1 MSPASTVPECYD
13 RGAMGSTFGHLF
25 RVTTFG
31 ESHGPALGC
40 VVEGCPPRLPLD
52 EEDLA
57 RDLQRRRPGQSSLT
71 TPRREEDRPRLLSG
85 VFEGRTTGTPLAVL
99 LESADARP
107 QDYAALAQVYRPSH
121 ADYTYEAKYGVRDP
135 RGGGRASARETA
147 ARVAAGA
154 VARRLLEAR
163 AGVEVVAWVHAVGQV
178 ELAPG
183 DVDPATVTRQ
193 AVDEGPVRCPAPG
206 AAARMAAAIEAA
218 RADGDSVGGVVA
230 LVARGVPPGWGDP
243 VFDKLEADLARG
255 MLSIPAAR
263 GFEVG
268 SGFAG
273 ARLRGSQH
281 NDPFVPGGPGAPAG
295 AVRTSK
301 DDAGGTLGGISS
313 GAPLLL
319 RVAFKPTST
328 IARRQETVD
337 RAGRPATLEAAGRHD
352 PCVLPRAVAVVE
364 AMALLVLA
372 DHLLRHEAQCGRA
385 TTGAAPLAGDA
396 RLWSGLLP

>member
-1 MSPASTVPECYD
+1 
-13 RGAMGSTFGHLF
+13 MGSSTGLLF

-40 VVEGCPPRLPLD
+40 VVEGCPPRLALTED
-52 EEDLA
+52 DLA
-57 RDLQRRRPGQSSLT
+57 RDLGRRRPGQSALT
-71 TPRREEDRPRLLSG
+71 TPRSEDDRPRLLSG
-85 VFEGRTTGTPLAVL
+85 VHEGRTTGTPIAVVI
-99 LESADARP
+99 ESADARP
-107 QDYAALAQVYRPSH
+107 QDYAALADVYRPSH
-121 ADYTYEAKYGVRDP
+121 ADYTYDAKYGHRDP

-154 VARRLLEAR
+154 VARRLLRER
-163 AGVEVVAWVHAVGQV
+163 AGVEVVAWVDAAGDVA
-178 ELAPG
+178 LAP
-183 DVDPATVTRQ
+183 DAVDPLTITAE
-193 AVDEGPVRCPAPG
+193 AVDRSPTRCPDAA
-206 AAARMAAAIEAA
+206 AAARIERAIEAA
-218 RADGDSVGGVVA
+218 RADGDSIGGVVA

-243 VFDKLEADLARG
+243 VFDKLEADLARA

-281 NDPFVPGGPGAPAG
+281 NDPFAPGPSPGS
-295 AVRTSK
+295 VRTTSHA
-301 DDAGGTLGGISS
+301 AGGTLGGISS
-313 GAPLLL
+313 GAPVLV

-328 IARRQETVD
+328 IARLQETVD
-337 RAGRPATLEAAGRHD
+337 RRGAPTTLAASGRHD
-352 PCVLPRAVAVVE
+352 PCVLPRAVPVVE

-372 DHLLRHEAQCGRA
+372 DHFLRHEAQCGRA

-396 RLWSGLLP
+396 RLWTGLAP

>member
-1 MSPASTVPECYD
+1 
-13 RGAMGSTFGHLF
+13 MGSTFGHLF

-57 RDLQRRRPGQSSLT
+57 RDLRRRRPGQSSLV
-71 TPRREEDRPRLLSG
+71 TPRQEEDRPRLLSG

-99 LESADARP
+99 IESADARP
-107 QDYAALAQVYRPSH
+107 RDYAALARVYRPSH
-121 ADYTYEAKYGVRDP
+121 ADYTYDAKYGHRDP

-154 VARRLLEAR
+154 VARRLLRER
-163 AGVEVVAWVHAVGQV
+163 AGVEVVAWVDAVADV
-178 ELAPG
+178 ALAPG
-183 DVDPATVTRQ
+183 AVDPA
-193 AVDEGPVRCPAPG
+193 AVGRDDVDASPVRCPVPE
-206 AAARMAAAIEAA
+206 AAARMAEAIEAA
-218 RADGDSVGGVVA
+218 RRDGDSVGGVVA

-243 VFDKLEADLARG
+243 VFDKLEADLAKA

-268 SGFAG
+268 DGFAG

-281 NDPFVPGGPGAPAG
+281 NDPFAPGDAPG
-295 AVRTSK
+295 AVRTTRNS
-301 DDAGGTLGGISS
+301 AGGTLGGISS
-313 GAPLLL
+313 GAPLVL

-328 IARRQETVD
+328 IARPQETVD
-337 RAGRPATLEAAGRHD
+337 RAGRPTTLEAAGRHD
-352 PCVLPRAVAVVE
+352 PCVLPRAVPVVE

-372 DHLLRHEAQCGRA
+372 DHMLRHEAQCGRA
-385 TTGAAPLAGDA
+385 VTGHAPLAGDA

>member
-1 MSPASTVPECYD
+1 
-13 RGAMGSTFGHLF
+13 MGSSLGRLF

-52 EEDLA
+52 EAALA
-57 RDLQRRRPGQSSLT
+57 RDLARRRPGQSDLT
-71 TPRREEDRPRLLSG
+71 TPRREDDRPRLLSG
-85 VFEGRTTGTPLAVL
+85 VFEGRTTGAPIAVL
-99 LESADARP
+99 IESVDQRP

-121 ADYTYEAKYGVRDP
+121 ADFTYDAKYGHRDP

-154 VARRLLEAR
+154 VARRLLAER
-163 AGVEVVAWVHAVGQV
+163 AGVEVVAWVEAVADV
-178 ELAPG
+178 DLAPG
-183 DVDPATVTRQ
+183 EVDPLTVTAADVDAT
-193 AVDEGPVRCPAPG
+193 PVRCPVPA

-218 RADGDSVGGVVA
+218 RADGDSVGGVVT

-243 VFDKLEADLARG
+243 VFDKLEADLAKA

-268 SGFAG
+268 RGFAG

-281 NDPFVPGGPGAPAG
+281 NDPLVPGDAPG
-295 AVRTSK
+295 AVRPGK
-301 DDAGGTLGGISS
+301 HDAGGTLGGLSS
-313 GAPLLL
+313 GGPLLL

-328 IARRQETVD
+328 IARAQATCD
-337 RAGRPATLEAAGRHD
+337 RAGRPATLEASGRHD
-352 PCVLPRAVAVVE
+352 PCVLPRAVPVVE

-385 TTGAAPLAGDA
+385 VTGASPLAGDA

>member
-1 MSPASTVPECYD
+1 
-13 RGAMGSTFGHLF
+13 MGSTFGHLF

-40 VVEGCPPRLPLD
+40 VVEGCPPRLPLT

-57 RDLQRRRPGQSSLT
+57 RDLRRRRPGQSALT
-71 TPRREEDRPRLLSG
+71 TPRQEDDRPRLLSG

-99 LESADARP
+99 IESADARS

-121 ADYTYEAKYGVRDP
+121 ADFTYDAKYGVRDP

-154 VARRLLEAR
+154 VARRLLAER
-163 AGVEVVAWVHAVGQV
+163 AGVEVVAWVEAVG
-178 ELAPG
+178 E
-183 DVDPATVTRQ
+183 VDA
-193 AVDEGPVRCPAPG
+193 AVDRLAVTADAVEQSPVRCPDPA
-206 AAARMAAAIEAA
+206 AAARMVEAIEAA
-218 RADGDSVGGVVA
+218 KRDGDSVGGVVA

-243 VFDKLEADLARG
+243 VFDKLEADLARA

-268 SGFAG
+268 RGFAG

-281 NDPFVPGGPGAPAG
+281 NDPFAPGDLPGS
-295 AVRTSK
+295 VRATK
-301 DDAGGTLGGISS
+301 GDAGGTLGGISS
-313 GAPLLL
+313 GAPITL

-352 PCVLPRAVAVVE
+352 PCVVPRAVPVVE

-385 TTGAAPLAGDA
+385 VTGAAPLAGDA